1 MHLLRMHI
9 YAYLYFWKYLYYH
22 ISQGK
27 LRLFEAA
34 YPSGCYLDVN
44 LVWNME
50 ENSNHIVRGFW

>member
-1 MHLLRMHI
+1 MLI
-9 YAYLYFWKYLYYH
+9 YTSENTFTI

-27 LRLFEAA
+27 LRLFEVA
-34 YPSGCYLDVN
+34 YPSVCYLDVN